1 MPESLIHV
9 ILHSVHVL
17 QIYRQSF
24 IRKDTYHYWNN
35 IRFRIQFQRLFF
47 LFKYEEM
54 FKIKCNLS

>member
-24 IRKDTYHYWNN
+24 IRKDTIIGIIFVLEYN
-35 IRFRIQFQRLFF
+35 FRDFF
-47 LFKYEEM
+47 FFSSM
-54 FKIKCNLS
+54 RKCLR